1 MSTRRAGNVIVMDFK
16 DHVQKAGAEDMIQA
30 QAAIATIEM
39 YDIHARAMAAH
50 CECLGMDR
58 DSTMTEAQYKE
69 VLVKWGMID
78 EDGNTLI

>member
-1 MSTRRAGNVIVMDFK
+1 MTTKRAGNTIIMDFK
-16 DHVQKAGAEDMIQA
+16 DHIKKAGAEDMLQA

-58 DSTMTEAQYKE
+58 DSNMNEAQYKE
-69 VLVKWGMID
+69 VLVKWGLID
-78 EDGNTLI
+78 EKGNTLI